1 MKDKENECMPHCKDI
16 AEIIDDYRYE
26 ERKAGELRIDINE
39 NHVKRWI
46 EQFPQNQDIILRKT
60 KKLLKNF
67 YVSET
72 DMYNLLKALA
82 RCEKLWRDPED
93 VMTNAFFLDCQ
104 TVGHSQHRLL
114 DMIEK
119 VIEELYDV
127 QIKRTDKAVAG
138 KATYIYIDDGLFS
151 GKTLVQDM
159 QSLILD
165 IHQDSAIYAIFTV
178 DYSFG
183 DWWVHKQLDE
193 KFNEK
198 GIIFRTVYGIQLNNS
213 NGEKYTFDCLRP
225 TEYQSNA
232 LDKYIE
238 ILNEEH
244 ARNPD
249 KKFYL
254 FRDASLPKS
263 PLFGA
268 EEKRSIL
275 ERELMD
281 AGLKIYNF
289 SQQKTEYIRPM
300 GFDNRISLGFGAFF
314 ATFMNM
320 ANNCLLAYWWGD
332 PSAEKW
338 HPFSKWYPLLPR
350 KAHINAGYCAW

>member
-1 MKDKENECMPHCKDI
+1 MSDRKDI
-16 AEIIDDYRYE
+16 AEIIADYRLND
-26 ERKAGELRIDINE
+26 RKNGLLNIKIDKD
-39 NHVKRWI
+39 HVERWI
-46 EQFPQNQDIILRKT
+46 EQFPQNQDIILHKT
-60 KKLLKNF
+60 KKLLSRYYF
-67 YVSET
+67 SE
-72 DMYNLLKALA
+72 DNVYSFLELVA
-82 RCEKLWRDPED
+82 ESEELWEDPEEA
-93 VMTNAFFLDCQ
+93 MGTAYFLDCQ
-104 TVGHSQHRLL
+104 TEGKSQNHLL
-114 DMIEK
+114 DMM
-119 VIEELYDV
+119 EEVVLNTYDFD
-127 QIKRTDKAVAG
+127 IKRTAVPIDG
-138 KATYIYIDDGLFS
+138 PATYIYLDDGLFS
-151 GKTLVQDM
+151 GRTLIRDM
-159 QSLILD
+159 EALLPH
-165 IHQDSAIYAIFTV
+165 IHSGSTVCAIFII

-198 GIIFRTVYGIQLNNS
+198 GIIFRTVCGIQLNNS

-275 ERELMD
+275 ERELME

-289 SQQKTEYIRPM
+289 SQKKTEYMRPM

-320 ANNCLLAYWWGD
+320 ANNCPLAYWWGD